1 MGASRIAKRG
11 VRRAA
16 TNAGLGNVGPQVLR
30 RSVAT
35 ATAHAKLPVVVAAAM
50 TGHSP
55 QVYDTHYAKPFR
67 DVEERARCASHSPPS
82 ASASET
88 LTSR

>member
-1 MGASRIAKRG
+1 VTRSAKK
-11 VRRAA
+11 
-16 TNAGLGNVGPQVLR
+16 AGLGHVTPQVLR

-55 QVYDTHYAKPFR
+55 AVYDAHYAKPSR
-67 DVEERARCASHSPPS
+67 DEEERAKVRNSLASIGFGIGHVDQP
-82 ASASET
+82 
-88 LTSR
+88 LTSDGP